1 MSNAKAEKLTIDNN
15 NTTHKIALRRL
26 AEMRLKT
33 DPNFF
38 KIASWPV
45 NFLKLYHSLKLSFV
59 LNLAKSYFTIIPR
72 TEDHA

>member
-1 MSNAKAEKLTIDNN
+1 MSNAKAEKLTIGNN

-33 DPNFF
+33 DPKFF

-45 NFLKLYHSLKLSFV
+45 NFLKFYHSLKV
-59 LNLAKSYFTIIPR
+59 IIRINLVKS
-72 TEDHA
+72 